1 MRQCRDM
8 PLVRRLALLALLPAC
23 VGDLPPEGID
33 ESSVLGGTNAPAGK
47 WPDIVA
53 VRDGSSQFCSG
64 TLIAPTVVL
73 TAGHCND
80 PTLDNV
86 LIGTSS
92 LSNPTEG
99 EVIKVI
105 KRVEYETAP
114 GKNDSQRTAD
124 LTILVLEKPSMFEP
138 RAIANGWARY
148 EIKEGAMVNLVGY
161 GAIDRDGN
169 VFKDELQEATT
180 TITDADC
187 THSSGCNT
195 PVKPGGE
202 LGAGG
207 MGIDT
212 CGGDS
217 GGPLYLPTDFGT
229 FLAGATSRGYD
240 DNQYYCS
247 EGGIYVRPDKFVDWM
262 EAAAEVPVKHGPEPT
277 ADLVTVTRGRGAE
290 VDIIHNDP
298 RSDSHTFAIKT
309 EPMYSFAAVRED
321 GRVRVCALEDVVGGD
336 SFVVTVTD
344 KNDPTRTADVKVN
357 VLIEDGEPG
366 SHCNVNMFGTSLSA
380 GDGGGCCESGRSAGG
395 GALPLSLGVLGLL
408 MRRRR
413 K

>member
-1 MRQCRDM
+1 MRQWRDM
-8 PLVRRLALLALLPAC
+8 RLVRCFALAALLPAC
-23 VGDLPPEGID
+23 VGDLPSEGVD
-33 ESSVLGGTNAPAGK
+33 ESAVLGGTNAPPGK

-53 VRDGSSQFCSG
+53 VRDGGSQFCTG

-92 LSNPTEG
+92 LSRTTEG
-99 EVIKVI
+99 EVINVI
-105 KRVEYETAP
+105 KRVEYESAP
-114 GKNDSQRTAD
+114 GKNDSFRTAD
-124 LTILVLEKPSMFEP
+124 LTILVLEKPSRFPP
-138 RAIANGWARY
+138 RAVANGWARY
-148 EIKEGAMVNLVGY
+148 EIKNGAMVNLVGY
-161 GAIDRDGN
+161 GAIDRDGQ
-169 VFKDELQEATT
+169 VFKPELQEATT

-187 THSSGCNT
+187 TGSSGCNT

-217 GGPLYLPTDFGT
+217 GGPLYLPTEFGT

-240 DNQYYCS
+240 NNQFYCS

-262 EAAAEVPVKHGPEPT
+262 ETAAGVPVTHGPEPT
-277 ADLVTVTRGRGAE
+277 AEMITVVRGHAGE
-290 VDIIHNDP
+290 TDIVHNDP
-298 RSDSHTFAIKT
+298 RSTKHTYAIKT
-309 EPMYSFAAVRED
+309 EPQYSFAAVRDD
-321 GRVRVCALEDVVGGD
+321 GRVRVCPLEDVVGGD

-344 KNDPTRTADVKVN
+344 ANDPTRTADVKVS
-357 VLIEDGEPG
+357 VLIQDGSPG
-366 SHCNVNMFGTSLSA
+366 SHCDPMDFGADDS
-380 GDGGGCCESGRSAGG
+380 GGGGCCDSGRSAG
-395 GALPLSLGVLGLL
+395 GALPLSLGVLGVLL
-408 MRRRR
+408 RRRR
-413 K
+413 RQA

>member
-1 MRQCRDM
+1 M
-8 PLVRRLALLALLPAC
+8 PVFRWLALVALLPAC
-23 VGDLPPEGID
+23 TGDLPSEGTD
-33 ESSVLGGTNAPAGK
+33 ESAVLGGTNAPPGK

-92 LSNPTEG
+92 LSRPSEG

-105 KRVEYETAP
+105 NKIEYESAP
-114 GKNDSQRTAD
+114 GRNDSFRTAD
-124 LTILVLEKPSMFEP
+124 LTVLVLEKPSMFAP
-138 RAIANGWARY
+138 RAIADGWARF
-148 EIKEGAMVNLVGY
+148 EIKNDAMVNLVGY
-161 GAIDRDGN
+161 GAIDKDGQ
-169 VFKDELQEATT
+169 VFKPELQEATT

-187 THSSGCNT
+187 TKSSGCNR
-195 PVKPGGE
+195 PVQPGGE

-240 DNQYYCS
+240 NNQFYCS

-262 EAAAEVPVKHGPEPT
+262 ETAAGVPVTHGPRPT
-277 ADLVTVTRGRGAE
+277 IDLITAVGGHAVEADIV
-290 VDIIHNDP
+290 HNDP
-298 RSDSHTFAIKT
+298 RSDSHTFAITK
-309 EPMYSFAAVRED
+309 EPQYAFAAVRDD
-321 GRVRVCALEDVVGGD
+321 GRVRVCAIEGAVGGD
-336 SFVVTVTD
+336 SFVVSVTD
-344 KNDPTRTADVKVN
+344 TNDPTRTVDVTVN
-357 VLIEDGEPG
+357 VKIEDGSG
-366 SHCNVNMFGTSLSA
+366 HCDPNKFGDLPS
-380 GDGGGCCESGRSAGG
+380 DGGGCCDSGRSAG
-395 GALPLSLGVLGLL
+395 GALPLSLGVLGILL
-408 MRRRR
+408 RRRR
-413 K
+413 RRRV

>member
-1 MRQCRDM
+1 M
-8 PLVRRLALLALLPAC
+8 PLVRRLALVVLLPAC
-23 VGDLPPEGID
+23 VGDLPSEGVD
-33 ESSVLGGTNAPAGK
+33 ESAVLGGTNAPAGK
-47 WPDIVA
+47 WPDIAA
-53 VRDGSSQFCSG
+53 VRARSEQFCSG

-92 LSNPTEG
+92 LSRPSEG
-99 EVIKVI
+99 EVIKVV
-105 KRVEYETAP
+105 KRLEYESAP

-124 LTILVLEKPSMFEP
+124 LTVLVLEKPSMFAP
-138 RAIANGWARY
+138 RAIADGWARF
-148 EIKEGAMVNLVGY
+148 EIKTGAMVNLVGY
-161 GAIDRDGN
+161 GAIDMDGN
-169 VFKDELQEATT
+169 VFKPELQEATT

-240 DNQYYCS
+240 NNQFYCS

-262 EAAAEVPVKHGPEPT
+262 ETVAEVPVTHGPRPT
-277 ADLVTVTRGRGAE
+277 IDLITAVGGHAVEAS
-290 VDIIHNDP
+290 IAHNDP
-298 RSDSHTFAIKT
+298 RSDSHTYKLKT
-309 EPMYSFAAVRED
+309 EPGYALAAVRDD
-321 GRVRVCALEDVVGGD
+321 GRVRVCAIEGAVGGD

-344 KNDPTRTADVKVN
+344 TNDPTRTVDVTVN
-357 VLIEDGEPG
+357 VKIEDGTG
-366 SHCNVNMFGTSLSA
+366 HCSPTMFGVGLD
-380 GDGGGCCESGRSAGG
+380 DGGGCCDSGRSAG
-395 GALPLSLGVLGLL
+395 GALPLSLGVLGIVLR
-408 MRRRR
+408 RRRR
-413 K
+413 KA